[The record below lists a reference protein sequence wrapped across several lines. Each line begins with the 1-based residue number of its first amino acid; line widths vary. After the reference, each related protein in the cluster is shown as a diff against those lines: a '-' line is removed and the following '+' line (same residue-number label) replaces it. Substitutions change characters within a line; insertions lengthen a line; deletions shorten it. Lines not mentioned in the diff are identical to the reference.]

1 MTDQDLIKRLSKI
14 NKIKPSED
22 YALISRSILL
32 NKEAGLDNDLVS
44 RLNMLRAIQ
53 PRTEFALKTKDAI
66 HAIAAKPPLM
76 DLGFNIKNM
85 GTIPRLI
92 HQSLSFSMA
101 IALSIIAITVIT
113 TTPNIKEAFLPE
125 LSALENEDL
134 AIEADNLTKDINI
147 KLLEAEYFASSAN
160 KTTMALSEALTKTG
174 SLK

>member
-101 IALSIIAITVIT
+101 
-113 TTPNIKEAFLPE
+113 
-125 LSALENEDL
+125 
-134 AIEADNLTKDINI
+134 
-147 KLLEAEYFASSAN
+147 
-160 KTTMALSEALTKTG
+160 
-174 SLK
+174 